1 MAEAGGDQGAE
12 VFGLDLAGNGDG
24 QALPGVAG
32 ALDDFDGVAH
42 GIAHGLRRG
51 TDEGIKRTG
60 RPGQLRLRRVLLG
73 SLPLVAQRLE
83 LWGNLIESHI
93 SKARFGAPGIGL
105 G

>member
-1 MAEAGGDQGAE
+1 
-12 VFGLDLAGNGDG
+12 
-24 QALPGVAG
+24 
-32 ALDDFDGVAH
+32 
-42 GIAHGLRRG
+42 
-51 TDEGIKRTG
+51 
-60 RPGQLRLRRVLLG
+60 LRLRRVLLG